1 MRVCYSL
8 LVCPDSVHYSMF
20 MLTTVSASQAA
31 AQFGGPPGSYNNND
45 DGGDDNNPYSQYG
58 GGEGEGFGGPPP
70 ANAKMIITAHAICAT
85 VAFGILFP
93 SGGIMIRILSFRG
106 LWLVHG
112 LFQILAYVIYI
123 AAFAMGVWMA
133 THIDMMH
140 NKHPV
145 IGVICLL
152 LLFLQP
158 FLGFIH
164 HFAFKKYSR
173 RVFWSYAHIWIG
185 RFVITLGIING
196 GLGLQL
202 AQKINFNPPK
212 QSYIIAYAVVA
223 GAMWL
228 LYVASA
234 IFGEVKRRKSQ
245 YTPVN
250 QQGPPPYKR
259 EAMGSRDGVQ
269 YA

>member
-1 MRVCYSL
+1 MVQRISSASL
-8 LVCPDSVHYSMF
+8 L
-20 MLTTVSASQAA
+20 LGLASLAA
-31 AQFGGPPGSYNNND
+31 AQFGGPPGGYNGNDNNGNSND
-45 DGGDDNNPYSQYG
+45 PYSGGRDGG
-58 GGEGEGFGGPPP
+58 FGDGPPP
-70 ANAKMIITAHAICAT
+70 KNAKLIITAHAICAT
-85 VAFGILFP
+85 VAFAILFP

-112 LFQILAYVIYI
+112 LFQILAYLVYI

-133 THIDMMH
+133 THINMMH

-202 AQKINFNPPK
+202 AQRINFNPPK

-223 GAMWL
+223 GVMWL

-234 IFGEVKRRKSQ
+234 IFGEAKRRKSKYAAVSQ
-245 YTPVN
+245 E
-250 QQGPPPYKR
+250 PPPYKR
-259 EAMGSRDGVQ
+259 EALGSREGAQ